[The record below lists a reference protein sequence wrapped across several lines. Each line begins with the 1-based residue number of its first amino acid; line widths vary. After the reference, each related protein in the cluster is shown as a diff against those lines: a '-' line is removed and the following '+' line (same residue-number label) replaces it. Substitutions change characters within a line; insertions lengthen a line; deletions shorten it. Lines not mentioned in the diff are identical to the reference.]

1 MKKGILVLFYL
12 FGFFYL
18 WSQDNV
24 LSYIISGT
32 VTDSLGIPVSGAT
45 VVLRFF
51 DTDSANVV
59 AWGVTNERGA
69 FVLKSEAGHYVL
81 NVRFTGYKDWNEQI
95 QVSGNLTTPTVILEE
110 DVQQLTEITIRDTP
124 IRYRPDGY
132 IVSMVNS
139 PMAKD
144 RTSIEVLN
152 YLLYFCPI
160 SSRYFSEKGGFPK
173 VSLWKVY
180 R

>member
-1 MKKGILVLFYL
+1 M
-12 FGFFYL
+12 
-18 WSQDNV
+18 
-24 LSYIISGT
+24 
-32 VTDSLGIPVSGAT
+32 
-45 VVLRFF
+45 
-51 DTDSANVV
+51 
-59 AWGVTNERGA
+59 
-69 FVLKSEAGHYVL
+69 LKSEAGHYVL

-152 YLLYFCPI
+152 YLPEYNQYRSHSCFRRGFFRQFPLCYYQVNAEEITGRGWSFLCTIFCG
-160 SSRYFSEKGGFPK
+160 R
-173 VSLWKVY
+173 